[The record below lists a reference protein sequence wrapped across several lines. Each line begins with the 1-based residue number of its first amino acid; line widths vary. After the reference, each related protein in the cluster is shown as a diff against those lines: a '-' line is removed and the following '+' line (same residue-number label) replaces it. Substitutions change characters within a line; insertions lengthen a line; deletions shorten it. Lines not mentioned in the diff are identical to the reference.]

1 MIQGSTLIRVCVCC
15 SLILYALLVTLI
27 LEQVSVTSLE
37 QALTSTGVNENIKA
51 FIYKSR
57 AQYLEEMHHTKRIA

>member
-1 MIQGSTLIRVCVCC
+1 MIEASTLICVRVAR
-15 SLILYALLVTLI
+15 SIFYAFLVAFI

-37 QALTSTGVNENIKA
+37 QALTSAGVNENIKA